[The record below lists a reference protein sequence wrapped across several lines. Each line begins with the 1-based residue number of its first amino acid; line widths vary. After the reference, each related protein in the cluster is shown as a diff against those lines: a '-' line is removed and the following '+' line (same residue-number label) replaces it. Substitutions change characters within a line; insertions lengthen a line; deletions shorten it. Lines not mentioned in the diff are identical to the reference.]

1 MEKTNEELKSDILRL
16 QSLVDDK
23 KQLLEKLRMDV
34 GQNES
39 ERLNYLSKLRE
50 ELKSKMSEREL
61 VEELENQV
69 QITKLEILEN
79 TSTLARVVDEH
90 DSYSTSLSEKTVILS
105 SLQTEKNA
113 LQLKLAR
120 KIVEP
125 QSEGLTLDAQKR
137 ILSVQRRTIEILKI

>member
-50 ELKSKMSEREL
+50 ELKSKMSEREF

-69 QITKLEILEN
+69 QLTKLEISEN